1 MVLINVNNHV
11 ILHLMKIVEFD
22 LNLLLLFLIKNLV
35 NVQVLDQ
42 YHNHFHYHIHDQY
55 HHLKE
60 YLEILMKV
68 EMIEFEFEAKQK
80 YFSHK

>member
-1 MVLINVNNHV
+1 
-11 ILHLMKIVEFD
+11 MKIVD
-22 LNLLLLFLIKNLV
+22 LNWDLLLLFLIMNLV

-60 YLEILMKV
+60 YLEILMMI
-68 EMIEFEFEAKQK
+68 EMIEFEFEANKK
-80 YFSHK
+80 KFFS

>member
-1 MVLINVNNHV
+1 M
-11 ILHLMKIVEFD
+11 
-22 LNLLLLFLIKNLV
+22 NLV

-60 YLEILMKV
+60 YLEILMMS
-68 EMIEFEFEAKQK
+68 EMIEFEFEAN
-80 YFSHK
+80 